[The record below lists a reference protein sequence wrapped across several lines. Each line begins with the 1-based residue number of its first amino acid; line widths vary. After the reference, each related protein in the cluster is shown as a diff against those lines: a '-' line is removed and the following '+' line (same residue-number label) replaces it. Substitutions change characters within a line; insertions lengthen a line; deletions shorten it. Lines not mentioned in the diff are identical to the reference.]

1 MLGQYKSLT
10 HGLTILKK
18 IYHFD
23 PKLNI
28 SPLHPTVGIWFY
40 GITIASNSR
49 HLVRVD
55 PNKPIGFKFKN
66 RSVFILVWVEPKPNS
81 KIDLLSL

>member
-40 GITIASNSR
+40 GLTIASQQSAF
-49 HLVRVD
+49 
-55 PNKPIGFKFKN
+55 G
-66 RSVFILVWVEPKPNS
+66 SG
-81 KIDLLSL
+81 